1 MRPMALSPYSMS
13 YWFKRRLGITE
24 VRREKFLLSARRFQA
39 VAKGVLKNRMGALGV
54 SILVF
59 FLLLAFLAPVLPLP
73 HWDATVDEQRV
84 PPWVEA
90 PIARNESFQNFDSA
104 TTWDL
109 DTVTDAQNIETGVTR
124 GANSSRAGDYLSV
137 TSFSLRIYR
146 DAIESVGVAAR
157 LSPADTAPGQA
168 VGIRV
173 SFDGGRTWSD
183 KYEVRDVG
191 TLASVDLTDVTDW
204 TSAKLNNT
212 NLFLNITHESDVGT
226 SGNVSLDFVGV
237 TIVWT
242 SYWHAF
248 GTDQNGRDIFTRVI
262 WGSRISLIVGF
273 LSSVIA
279 GVLGTLIGLASGYW
293 GGWKDETLM
302 RINDILLSLPWLV
315 LLIVVAAILKELSLE
330 VIILSIGLTSWSF
343 TARVVRAQVLSV
355 KERVFVERAK
365 AAGAGNL
372 SIIWRHI
379 FPNVFPLVFANT
391 ILTVAVAILSESSLA
406 YLGRV
411 NKSNLSWGV
420 ILSEAD
426 AAGAILNGQWAW
438 IVMPGLALV
447 IVILGFSLLV
457 YALDEILNP
466 KLRER

>member
-1 MRPMALSPYSMS
+1 VRPMALSPYSMS

-330 VIILSIGLTSWSF
+330 VIILSIGLTY
-343 TARVVRAQVLSV
+343 R
-355 KERVFVERAK
+355 
-365 AAGAGNL
+365 
-372 SIIWRHI
+372 
-379 FPNVFPLVFANT
+379 
-391 ILTVAVAILSESSLA
+391 
-406 YLGRV
+406 
-411 NKSNLSWGV
+411 
-420 ILSEAD
+420 
-426 AAGAILNGQWAW
+426 
-438 IVMPGLALV
+438 
-447 IVILGFSLLV
+447 
-457 YALDEILNP
+457 
-466 KLRER
+466 